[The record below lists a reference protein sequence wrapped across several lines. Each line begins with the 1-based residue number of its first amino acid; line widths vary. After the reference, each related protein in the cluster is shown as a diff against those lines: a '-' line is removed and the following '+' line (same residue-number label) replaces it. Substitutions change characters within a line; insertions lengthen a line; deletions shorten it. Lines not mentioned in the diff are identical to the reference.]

1 MPHTETKELLGKV
14 GTGLSSIGESLF
26 PGRAGPRERVK
37 AVIRSVETRSL
48 DPLKE
53 SFINQYRNFSKQ
65 VETPEGLE
73 ALVTGFAGAGPV
85 KATGKIINE
94 SIRSSFRSP
103 TFRTHFNFFKSISA
117 PRKFRP
123 PSKVT
128 PQEAL
133 KEGIAIRTT
142 KGAGRPVPAVR
153 KSGPFVPE
161 DFPTYKNFKEVD
173 IGFGGG
179 TKDITRLI
187 QEMDGALP
195 VEKLAQLEGQAG
207 PATRYILWR
216 TRDITKQSIG
226 WQLEMAERLQS
237 IKGPIK
243 KRSKKSQTANEVL
256 EEISTADKGK
266 TAAQLL
272 RNPKIAAI
280 TRDPDIIN
288 FAREA
293 RFFFDDLLD
302 MQNAMRGERRQKLIP
317 KRNKYS
323 PVEFKNKSL
332 WETAFGLKKEPAD
345 VMRRKDLPDYIF
357 PDKPFNPREL
367 ARTDARLFP
376 FTREMDLATLM
387 ERYIGTAQR
396 DIFATSIVQN
406 NKAFIQQF
414 ETLGL
419 NNNARVLEDWT
430 AESYAGLKAGLDRKL
445 HLNRWIERGMNW
457 FRRRLVN
464 SVFPLNFA
472 WNSFV
477 QTSSAT
483 LTGARYGILNTG
495 KSSLEWFSNKKVRDD
510 IMENAYSAIVKAQ
523 KTGKISAQDVN
534 TGITKAINIEKKP
547 LEKAA
552 DAANFFTEWVERHL
566 TGISVRAAY
575 NDGKKRGLK
584 GKALWE
590 YASDGGAKT
599 QSMYNMEDLPA
610 ILRSSTVKSFAP
622 FQTFSFEMFN
632 TMREFAGKTGV
643 PPGTFQIRM
652 KWILRFF
659 AGAYTFNMIGALA
672 TGREPWKASSFIPFW
687 GSFIAPG
694 ITSLK
699 KGKAAAQF
707 QTTRGLPAPIGISVE
722 VGDAIHD
729 YMAKGR
735 TTKLRRVTL
744 KYGLPFGGTQ
754 VSRTVDGIEAIA
766 NGGALDSTGRMMFP
780 IVKSKE
786 QFRAVFSGVFSTK
799 AGQEFLEKRNR

>member
-1 MPHTETKELLGKV
+1 MPPTLEKPKTLSERIGSFSETVL
-14 GTGLSSIGESLF
+14 
-26 PGRAGPRERVK
+26 PGVVERGS
-37 AVIRSVETRSL
+37 ALIRSIQEQDI

-53 SFINQYRNFSKQ
+53 SFKNQFRNYSKS
-65 VETPEGLE
+65 VESPEGIN
-73 ALVTGFAGAGPV
+73 ALTVGFAGIAPAKVAGKV
-85 KATGKIINE
+85 INE
-94 SIRSSFRSP
+94 AIRSSFRSP

-128 PQEAL
+128 PQEAQA
-133 KEGIAIRTT
+133 KGIAIRTT

-161 DFPTYKNFKEVD
+161 DFPIYKNFKEVN
-173 IGFGGG
+173 IGAGGG

-195 VEKLAQLEGQAG
+195 LAEKVKIPGQAG
-207 PATRYILWR
+207 PTERYVLWR

-226 WQLEMAERLQS
+226 WQLEMAERLQVIKGS
-237 IKGPIK
+237 IKKG
-243 KRSKKSQTANEVL
+243 SKKSQTANKVL
-256 EEISTADKGK
+256 EEISTADKTK
-266 TAAQLL
+266 NVSLLL
-272 RNPKIAAI
+272 RNPKIASI
-280 TRDPDIIN
+280 TNDPEIIN
-288 FAREA
+288 FAKEA
-293 RFFFDDLLD
+293 RIMFDDLLD
-302 MQNAMRGERRQKLIP
+302 MQNAMRGERRQRIIP
-317 KRNKYS
+317 KKNKYS
-323 PVEFKNKSL
+323 PVEFQDRSL

-345 VMRRKDLPDYIF
+345 VIRRADLPDYIF

-367 ARTDARLFP
+367 ARTDARLTP
-376 FTREMDLATLM
+376 FKREMDLATLM

-430 AESYAGLKAGLDRKL
+430 AEAYAGLKAGLDRKL
-445 HLNRWIERGMNW
+445 HLAPWIERGMNW

-472 WNSFV
+472 WNTFV

-483 LTGARYGILNTG
+483 LTGTRYGWINTG
-495 KSSLEWFSNKKVRDD
+495 KSSIEWFVNKGVRDD
-510 IMENAYSAIVKAQ
+510 IFANAYSAIVKAQ
-523 KTGKISAQDVN
+523 KTGKISAQDIN
-534 TGITKAINIEKKP
+534 TGVTKAVNIEKKT
-547 LEKAA
+547 LERAA

-566 TGISVRAAY
+566 TGISVRAAF
-575 NDGKKRGLK
+575 NEGKKRGLK
-584 GKALWE
+584 DKALWE

-643 PPGTFQIRM
+643 PPGTFQNRM
-652 KWILRFF
+652 KWMMRFF
-659 AGAYTFNMIGALA
+659 AGAYTFNMIGSLS

-687 GSFIAPG
+687 GTFIAPG
-694 ITSLK
+694 ITAAR
-699 KGKAAAQF
+699 KGKAATQF
-707 QTTRGLPAPIGISVE
+707 TTTRGLPAPVGISVE
-722 VGDAIHD
+722 VGDAMHD
-729 YMAKGR
+729 FIANGR
-735 TTKLRRVTL
+735 KTKLRRVML
-744 KYGLPFGGTQ
+744 RYGLPFGGTQ
-754 VSRTVDGIEAIA
+754 VSRVVDGLDAIA
-766 NGGALDSTGRMMFP
+766 EGGARDSSGRMMFP
-780 IVKSKE
+780 VVESKE
-786 QFRAVFSGVFSTK
+786 KFRAVFAGPFSTK
-799 AGQEFLEKRNR
+799 AGQEFLEERNLK